1 MSQPGGTVNGS
12 IRVTIQGEVIEQ
24 DFGEKENCFHTLDLY
39 TAAVLEHT
47 LKPPEGPKPEWRV
60 VMKKM
65 SEASCKRYR
74 SVVFENPDFVPYFA
88 QSTPSTELGSLNI
101 GSRPS
106 KRKPNAGVTALRA
119 IPWIFAWTQSRFQ
132 LPVWLGMSA
141 AFAEIKAQE
150 GELSTLRE
158 MHKKWPF
165 FKVTMDLVEMV
176 LAKADLNVVEYYEK
190 TLVDERLRNTL
201 GKELRN
207 ELMTTID
214 HVLEIADRR
223 ELLVNPESKIEVDGQ
238 QCPAQHQQLKN
249 KLQMRS
255 IYITPLNVIQ
265 SAYLKKQ
272 REIEEMEAS
281 NDSSFDELKYDPAL
295 PWAQDMMKLHPSAN
309 AYKSAVNDT
318 LIITIKGIASGLQN
332 TG

>member
-1 MSQPGGTVNGS
+1 MVLWKVKRKGEVAKEFGVHLTLFHGRGGTVGRGGGPAHIAIMSQPGGTVNGS

-24 DFGEKENCFHTLDLY
+24 DFGERENCFHTLDLY

-106 KRKPNAGVTALRA
+106 KRKPNAALRLCVDLDLR
-119 IPWIFAWTQSRFQ
+119 PTQSRFQ
-132 LPVWLGMSA
+132 LQFAMSA

-158 MHKKWPF
+158 MHKKCHF
-165 FKVTMDLVEMV
+165 
-176 LAKADLNVVEYYEK
+176 
-190 TLVDERLRNTL
+190 
-201 GKELRN
+201 
-207 ELMTTID
+207 
-214 HVLEIADRR
+214 
-223 ELLVNPESKIEVDGQ
+223 
-238 QCPAQHQQLKN
+238 LK
-249 KLQMRS
+249 
-255 IYITPLNVIQ
+255 
-265 SAYLKKQ
+265 
-272 REIEEMEAS
+272 
-281 NDSSFDELKYDPAL
+281 
-295 PWAQDMMKLHPSAN
+295 
-309 AYKSAVNDT
+309 
-318 LIITIKGIASGLQN
+318 
-332 TG
+332 